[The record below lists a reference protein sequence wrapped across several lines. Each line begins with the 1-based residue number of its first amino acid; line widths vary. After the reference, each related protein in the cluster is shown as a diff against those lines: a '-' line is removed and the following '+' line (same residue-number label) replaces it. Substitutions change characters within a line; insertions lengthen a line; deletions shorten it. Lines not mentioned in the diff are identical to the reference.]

1 MRRRADAVATRALDV
16 VIAGAVTIVLSPVL
30 AAIAIA
36 IRLETRGPVI
46 LRQTRVGLGGRDFEL
61 LKFRTMVPDA
71 HLLGTGWLIA
81 EHDPRITRTGRFL
94 RRWSL
99 DELPQVVNVLR
110 GDMSIVGP
118 RPTLR
123 YQVDQYTPFQHR
135 RLEVR
140 PGITGWAQ
148 VLGRNR
154 LTWPQRIELDVWYVD
169 NRSVWLDLRLLAR
182 TVPMLARPSGV
193 YNDARSDWGE
203 SVGTST
209 ALGRESESSGA
220 NYPRQAPES
229 GANPR

>member
-1 MRRRADAVATRALDV
+1 MDAGAGHAMIDAACTRALDL
-16 VIAGAVTIVLSPVL
+16 VIAGAAAVLGAPVFV
-30 AAIAIA
+30 AIAIA
-36 IRLETRGPVI
+36 IRVESRGPII
-46 LRQTRVGLGGRDFEL
+46 LRQTRVGLGGEDFEL

-71 HLLGTGWLIA
+71 HRLGTGWLIA
-81 EHDPRITRTGRFL
+81 EHDPRITRVGRFL

-99 DELPQVVNVLR
+99 DELPQVFNVLR

-123 YQVDQYTPFQHR
+123 YQVDQYTPFQRR

-169 NRSVWLDLRLLAR
+169 NRSILLDIRLLLR
-182 TVPMLARPSGV
+182 TLPMLARPTGV
-193 YNDARSDWGE
+193 YNDARGDWGE
-203 SVGTST
+203 
-209 ALGRESESSGA
+209 REQEA
-220 NYPRQAPES
+220 AEVARH
-229 GANPR
+229 

>member
-1 MRRRADAVATRALDV
+1 MIDRLATRALDL
-16 VIAGAVTIVLSPVL
+16 VIAGAVTVVLSPAL
-30 AAIAIA
+30 AAIALA
-36 IRLETRGPVI
+36 IRLESRGPVI
-46 LRQTRVGLGGRDFEL
+46 LRQTRVGLDGCDFEL

-81 EHDPRITRTGRFL
+81 EQDPRITRVGRFL

-123 YQVDQYTPFQHR
+123 YQVDQYTPFQLR

-148 VLGRNR
+148 VLGRNQ

-169 NRSVWLDLRLLAR
+169 NRSAWLDLRLLFR
-182 TVPMLARPSGV
+182 TLPMLARPSGV

-203 SVGTST
+203 GSDGAGGNTGDARAVGHVGDHHRAGSHE
-209 ALGRESESSGA
+209 G
-220 NYPRQAPES
+220 
-229 GANPR
+229 

>member
-1 MRRRADAVATRALDV
+1 MIDAFLTRALDL
-16 VIAGAVTIVLSPVL
+16 VIAGAATLLGAPVL

-36 IRLETRGPVI
+36 IRLESRGPIV
-46 LRQTRVGLGGRDFEL
+46 LRQTRVGLDGKDFEL

-81 EHDPRITRTGRFL
+81 EKDPRITPVGRFL

-99 DELPQVVNVLR
+99 DELPQVLNVLR

-123 YQVDQYTPFQHR
+123 YQVDQYTPFQLR

-148 VLGRNR
+148 VLGRNQ

-169 NRSVWLDLRLLAR
+169 NRSVWLDLRLLFR
-182 TVPMLARPSGV
+182 TLPMLARPTGV
-193 YNDARSDWGE
+193 YNDARGDWGE
-203 SVGTST
+203 
-209 ALGRESESSGA
+209 REQEA
-220 NYPRQAPES
+220 AKVAR
-229 GANPR
+229 R

>member
-1 MRRRADAVATRALDV
+1 MIDAFLTRALDL
-16 VIAGAVTIVLSPVL
+16 VIAGAAALLGAPVL
-30 AAIAIA
+30 VAIGIA
-36 IRLETRGPVI
+36 IRLESRGPII
-46 LRQTRVGLGGRDFEL
+46 LRQTRVGLDGQDFEL

-81 EHDPRITRTGRFL
+81 EKDPRITRVGRFL

-99 DELPQVVNVLR
+99 DELPQVLNVLR

-123 YQVDQYTPFQHR
+123 YQVDQYTPFQRR

-169 NRSVWLDLRLLAR
+169 NRSVWLDLRLLFR
-182 TVPMLARPSGV
+182 TLPMLARPSGV
-193 YNDARSDWGE
+193 YNDARGDWGE
-203 SVGTST
+203 
-209 ALGRESESSGA
+209 REQEA
-220 NYPRQAPES
+220 AKVAR
-229 GANPR
+229 R

>member
-1 MRRRADAVATRALDV
+1 MIDAAATRALDL
-16 VIAGAVTIVLSPVL
+16 VIAGAAAIIGAPVL

-36 IRLETRGPVI
+36 IRLESRGPII
-46 LRQTRVGLGGRDFEL
+46 LRQTRVGLGGEDFEL

-71 HLLGTGWLIA
+71 HLLGAGWLIA
-81 EHDPRITRTGRFL
+81 EQDPRITRVGRFL

-99 DELPQVVNVLR
+99 DELPQVLNVLR

-148 VLGRNR
+148 VLGRNQ

-182 TVPMLARPSGV
+182 TLPMLARPAGV
-193 YNDARSDWGE
+193 YNDARGDWGE
-203 SVGTST
+203 SHRAGGDAGHARAVGHVGDHHG
-209 ALGRESESSGA
+209 AGRHEG
-220 NYPRQAPES
+220 
-229 GANPR
+229 